1 VKVLVADDN
10 AQNRYLL
17 EQLLAGNGH
26 QCVAAASGTSALALV
41 RAERFD
47 AIVSDI
53 LMPGMD
59 GFQLCREIKADP
71 LLAGLPVIF
80 YTATYT
86 EPGDVELGLRLGASH
101 YLIKPAD
108 PEVIL
113 AALQNPVPASGSA
126 AEPAHDEIYLAQ
138 YNSRL
143 VRKLESKSHELERA
157 NADLLKTNLVLS
169 DEIARRRTAEK
180 TARAALE
187 LQRAALEST
196 ADGILAVDADGQI
209 IAWNRR
215 FAEIWRLA
223 PDEGEPWH
231 SFAQLFPRLCA
242 QTVDPQSCALEWT
255 TRVTESNRDSFDL
268 MSLSDGRTLE
278 RLSRPLRAPDGREG
292 SVWTFRDITE
302 RRQAEE
308 SQRLLQNQLFE
319 LQKMEA
325 LGVLAGGIA
334 HDFNNILTAI
344 LGQTALAAG
353 QLPAG
358 HPVQEA
364 LATVTKAGG
373 RAAQLVRQ
381 ILTFSRH
388 QEPERQVIQPDAVV
402 DEALKLMRSTLPAPV
417 AIETDFASDIPAI
430 KVDPTQI
437 HQLLINLGTN
447 ASHAMNGRGLIRV
460 SLRAVQAPESGPPE
474 LRPGLYAMLSVR
486 DNGPGIDSRL
496 VRRIFE
502 PFFTTKPPGQG
513 TGLGLAVVHGIVK
526 SYGGHI
532 AVQSVP
538 GHGAEFQIFLP
549 AATETGSAS
558 PAPSHGILRR
568 GRGELVLL
576 AEDDPGVREYLLAL
590 LERLGYLVDACPTAE
605 DALDRFKNGRRD
617 YAVVLTDLSL
627 PGMSGSEL
635 GLQVRQIKP
644 DLPVIVMTGYF
655 SADELE
661 RDRAAVRFEL
671 LLKPCSAET
680 LSDTVY
686 RAIGLKKG

>member
-17 EQLLAGNGH
+17 EQLLARNGH
-26 QCVAAASGTSALALV
+26 QCVAAASGTSALALI

-71 LLAGLPVIF
+71 VLAGLPVIF

-113 AALQNPVPASGSA
+113 ATLQNLVAVPGSA
-126 AEPAHDEIYLAQ
+126 AESAQDEIYLAQ

-157 NADLLKTNLVLS
+157 NTDLLKTNLALS
-169 DEIARRRTAEK
+169 DEIGRRRAAEQ

-196 ADGILAVDADGQI
+196 ADGILAVDADGRI
-209 IAWNRR
+209 VAWNRR
-215 FAEIWRLA
+215 FAEIWRLV
-223 PDEGEPWH
+223 PDEGKPWH

-242 QTVDPQSCALEWT
+242 QTVDPESCTLEWK
-255 TRVTESNRDSFDL
+255 TRAMEGKPDAFDL

-278 RLSRPLRAPDGREG
+278 RLSSPLRAPDGRAG

-364 LATVTKAGG
+364 LATVARAGG

-388 QEPERQVIQPDAVV
+388 QEPERQIIQPNAVV

-417 AIETDFASDIPAI
+417 AIETDFASDVPAI

-447 ASHAMNGRGLIRV
+447 ASHAMNGRGLLRV
-460 SLRAVQAPESGPPE
+460 SLRAVQAPGSGPPE
-474 LRPGLYAMLSVR
+474 LRPGLYAMLSVS
-486 DNGPGIDSRL
+486 DNGPGIDPHL
-496 VRRIFE
+496 LRRIFE
-502 PFFTTKPPGQG
+502 PFYTTKPPGQG

-532 AVQSVP
+532 TVRSDP

-558 PAPSHGILRR
+558 PAPSNGILRR

-576 AEDDPGVREYLLAL
+576 AEDDPGVREYIIAL
-590 LERLGYLVDACPTAE
+590 LERLGYLVDACTTAE

-635 GLQVRQIKP
+635 GLQLRQIKP
-644 DLPVIVMTGYF
+644 DLPVILMTGYF
-655 SADELE
+655 SSNELE
-661 RDRAAVRFEL
+661 RDRVSVRFDL

-686 RAIGLKKG
+686 RAIGLKKS

>member
-1 VKVLVADDN
+1 MKVLVADDN

-17 EQLLAGNGH
+17 EQLLARNGH
-26 QCVAAASGTSALALV
+26 HCIAAASGTSALALL
-41 RAERFD
+41 REGRFD

-59 GFQLCREIKADP
+59 GFQLCREIRGDP
-71 LLAGLPVIF
+71 ALAGLPVIF

-113 AALQNPVPASGSA
+113 AALQNLVAAPGSA
-126 AEPAHDEIYLAQ
+126 AEPARDETYFAQ

-157 NADLLKTNLVLS
+157 NADLLKTNLALG

-196 ADGILAVDADGQI
+196 ADGILAVDADGRI
-209 IAWNRR
+209 VAWNRR
-215 FAEIWRLA
+215 FAEIWQLA
-223 PDEGEPWH
+223 PDESEPWH

-242 QTVDPQSCALEWT
+242 QTVDPESCALEWN
-255 TRVTESNRDSFDL
+255 TRVTESNRDTFDL
-268 MSLSDGRTLE
+268 MSLADGRTLE
-278 RLSRPLRAPDGREG
+278 RLSSPLRAPDGREG

-364 LATVTKAGG
+364 LATVTRAGG

-388 QEPERQVIQPDAVV
+388 QEPERQVIQPNAVV

-417 AIETDFASDIPAI
+417 AIETEFASDVPAI

-460 SLRAVQAPESGPPE
+460 SLRAVQAPGFGPPE
-474 LRPGLYAMLSVR
+474 LRPGLYAMLSVS
-486 DNGPGIDSRL
+486 DNGPGIDPHL
-496 VRRIFE
+496 MRRIFE
-502 PFFTTKPPGQG
+502 PFYTTKPPGQG

-526 SYGGHI
+526 SYGGRVT
-532 AVQSVP
+532 VQNNP

-549 AATETGSAS
+549 AATETGSV
-558 PAPSHGILRR
+558 PPVPSNGILRR

-576 AEDDPGVREYLLAL
+576 AEDDPGVREYIIAL
-590 LERLGYLVDACPTAE
+590 LERLGYLVDACTTAE

-617 YAVVLTDLSL
+617 YALVLTDLSL

-635 GLQVRQIKP
+635 GLQLRQIKP
-644 DLPVIVMTGYF
+644 DLPVILMTGYF
-655 SADELE
+655 SSDELD
-661 RDRAAVRFEL
+661 RDRASLRFDL

-686 RAIGLKKG
+686 RAIGLKKS